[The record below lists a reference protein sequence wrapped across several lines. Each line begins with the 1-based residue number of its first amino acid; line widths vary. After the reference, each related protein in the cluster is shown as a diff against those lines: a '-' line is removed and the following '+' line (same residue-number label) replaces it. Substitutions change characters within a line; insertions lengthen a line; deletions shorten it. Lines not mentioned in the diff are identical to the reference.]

1 MQNGTQQTLRDNAA
15 RRDIAHEEVRD
26 RFLRLPEVI
35 QRTGLSRSAVYA
47 LSSSGQFPAGIRLTA
62 RSVGWLE
69 RDVDAWIGE
78 RIAIASGSQA

>member
-1 MQNGTQQTLRDNAA
+1 MHNGTQHALRESAA
-15 RRDIAHEEVRD
+15 SRDAAHKEARD

-47 LSSSGQFPAGIRLTA
+47 LSSSGKFPTGIRLTA

-69 RDVDAWIGE
+69 SGVDAWITE
-78 RIAIASGSQA
+78 RIETATGSQA